1 MPFAEGQVV
10 GPYQIISQLGQGG
23 MATVYKAYHARL
35 DRYVAIK
42 IMHQAFQ
49 GDTAFLAR
57 FEREAQIVAK
67 LEHPH
72 IVPVYDYNEHEGQP
86 FLVMKFVE
94 GRTLKNLLSERP
106 LALHPILDIMTPIAS
121 ALTYAHRQGV
131 LHRDIKPSN
140 IILDQAGVP
149 YLTDFGLARIA
160 QAGES
165 TMSHD
170 VILGTPQYIS
180 PEQARGEKN
189 LDVRTDIYSLGIVL
203 YELVLRRVP
212 FRGDTPYAIVHDHI
226 YSDPPLPSSINPG
239 IPPQVEAVL
248 LKALAKTPA
257 DRYSSAV
264 EMVEA
269 FRQVVLDT
277 GLTDLS
283 QERGSA
289 PARQPDDVTPSTVG
303 PPQPPNV
310 PGRRV
315 RRDRRVRVERR
326 FDAGDVD
333 FGEIGKRVEEGI
345 RQGAGVLGNIAA
357 SVQQAIEEREAAL
370 PEEERIRRRIEKRY
384 KERQGLIIH
393 FVAYLLVNL
402 MLWGLWATDVL
413 MPIIQ
418 AEAPNVSPA
427 FFEFPWPIFPTFGW
441 GIGMVAHFISYYS
454 KYGPGAERRERAIQ
468 REIEKY
474 RQQSGLLDEK
484 PKRDPHYRLT
494 DDGELEEVVD
504 DYSQKRKRR

>member
-1 MPFAEGQVV
+1 MPLVEGQIV
-10 GPYQIISQLGQGG
+10 GPYQFISQLGQGG

-42 IMHQAFQ
+42 VVHQAFQ
-49 GDTAFLAR
+49 GDDSFLAR

-94 GRTLKNLLSERP
+94 GRTLKNLLSARP
-106 LALHPILDIMTPIAS
+106 LTLQQILDIMSPVAS

-140 IILDQAGVP
+140 IILDRDGVP

-160 QAGES
+160 QSGES
-165 TMSHD
+165 TMSQD
-170 VILGTPQYIS
+170 VILGTPNYIS

-189 LDVRTDIYSLGIVL
+189 LDARTDIYSLGIVL
-203 YELVLRRVP
+203 YELVVGRVP

-226 YSDPPLPSSINPG
+226 YSELPLPTSINPE
-239 IPPQVEAVL
+239 IPRQVEAVL
-248 LKALAKTPA
+248 LKALAKNPA
-257 DRYSSAV
+257 DRYGSAT
-264 EMVEA
+264 EMTDA
-269 FRQVVLDT
+269 FRLAVADT
-277 GLTDLS
+277 GLNDLS
-283 QERGSA
+283 PERGNA
-289 PARQPDDVTPSTVG
+289 PARQPDDLTPVTI
-303 PPQPPNV
+303 PPNI
-310 PGRRV
+310 PDPRKRS
-315 RRDRRVRVERR
+315 DRRVRVERS

-333 FGEIGKRVEEGI
+333 FSEIGRRIEDGI
-345 RQGAGVLGNIAA
+345 RQGKGVVGQIAA
-357 SVQQAIEEREAAL
+357 SIQQAIEEREGTL
-370 PEEERIRRRIEKRY
+370 PEEERIRRRIEKRD

-393 FVAYLLVNL
+393 FVAYLMVNL

-413 MPIIQ
+413 LPIIQ
-418 AEAPNVSPA
+418 AEAPDVSPA
-427 FFEFPWPIFPTFGW
+427 FFEFPWPIFVTFGW

-454 KYGPGAERRERAIQ
+454 KYGAGAERRERAIQ

-474 RQQSGLLDEK
+474 RQQSGILDEK
-484 PKRDPHYRLT
+484 QKRDPRYRLT
-494 DDGELEEVVD
+494 DDGELEEVGD
-504 DYSQKRKRR
+504 EQSQKRKRRQPPV